1 MEVLTML
8 KNVKAAYKAL
18 SEANELISKAQAY
31 IEDIDVTNVEDE
43 VISESLTDLLGE
55 ISSSA
60 LDELLDELEYFKD
73 YLESQE

>member
-1 MEVLTML
+1 ML